1 MFGLVIPEIHVNETK
16 EVNKQT
22 HTHTTL
28 ATDTTGFSVHFQYI
42 LCYNIIFLT
51 YCE

>member
-22 HTHTTL
+22 HTQRWQRTL
-28 ATDTTGFSVHFQYI
+28 QDFLYTFSIYFVII
-42 LCYNIIFLT
+42 LFS
-51 YCE
+51 